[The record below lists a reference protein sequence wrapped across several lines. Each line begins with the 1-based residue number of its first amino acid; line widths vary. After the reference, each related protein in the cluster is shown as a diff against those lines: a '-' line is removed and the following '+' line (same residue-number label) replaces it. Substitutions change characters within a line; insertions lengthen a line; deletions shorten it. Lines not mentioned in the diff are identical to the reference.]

1 MFHPI
6 SSQVVNEPRT
16 LAFIIHLNQLELVP
30 GLELWGAQTAGEGT
44 MDSATLPDFSFSPGE
59 YITCIGEYLMT
70 LPQHLEPYMSQDNA
84 ALCRAFRWHGKRLA
98 VI

>member
-1 MFHPI
+1 
-6 SSQVVNEPRT
+6 
-16 LAFIIHLNQLELVP
+16 
-30 GLELWGAQTAGEGT
+30 

-84 ALCRAFRWHGKRLA
+84 ALCRAFR
-98 VI
+98 

>member
-1 MFHPI
+1 M
-6 SSQVVNEPRT
+6 
-16 LAFIIHLNQLELVP
+16 P

-44 MDSATLPDFSFSPGE
+44 MDSAMLPDFSFSPGE

-84 ALCRAFRWHGKRLA
+84 ALCRAFRWPGKHLA
-98 VI
+98 VICKQE